1 MNVGVYVVGT
11 LSTIMLLGK
20 YCIIAWWCYG
30 HFSISMVISQGYGI
44 YKTYQSCQIAK
55 AVIQK
60 SKDTVLMISNYS
72 IKSISKT
79 LKRKT
84 LEKMQNNEKEK
95 AKASKT
101 MKETPV

>member
-1 MNVGVYVVGT
+1 MEH
-11 LSTIMLLGK
+11 
-20 YCIIAWWCYG
+20 CI
-30 HFSISMVISQGYGI
+30 VGYGI

-84 LEKMQNNEKEK
+84 LEKLQNNEKEK
-95 AKASKT
+95 EKANKT